1 VAASEKRIALNEAL
15 FRETNERLEE
25 RVRLFV
31 GEEELFGI
39 ICECA
44 SLDCNE
50 RITLSKEEYESV
62 RADAAQFAVKPGHTI
77 VDAEKVVVR
86 NDRYEVVRKHG
97 VAAEV
102 AEFLDGDDES
112 PADPAPPA

>member
-1 VAASEKRIALNEAL
+1 MTASKKRLALNEAL
-15 FRETNERLEE
+15 FRETNERVEE

-31 GEEELFGI
+31 GEEEQFGV

-50 RITLSKEEYESV
+50 RITVSKEEYALV
-62 RADAAQFAVKPGHTI
+62 RSDPAQFVIKPGHA
-77 VDAEKVVVR
+77 VDDVEEIIAST
-86 NDRYEVVRKHG
+86 DRFEIVRKRG

-102 AEFLDGDDES
+102 AEFLDEQDASEDVL
-112 PADPAPPA
+112 PPA

>member
-1 VAASEKRIALNEAL
+1 VTTSEKRLAMNEAL

-31 GEEELFGI
+31 GDEELFGI

-50 RITLSKEEYESV
+50 RITLSTDEYEVV
-62 RADAAQFAVKPGHTI
+62 RSDPAQFAVKPGHSVVAVEEI
-77 VDAEKVVVR
+77 VSR
-86 NDRYEVVRKHG
+86 NDRYEIVRKQG
-97 VAAEV
+97 MAAEV
-102 AEFLDGDDES
+102 AEFLGDDE
-112 PADPAPPA
+112 PAP